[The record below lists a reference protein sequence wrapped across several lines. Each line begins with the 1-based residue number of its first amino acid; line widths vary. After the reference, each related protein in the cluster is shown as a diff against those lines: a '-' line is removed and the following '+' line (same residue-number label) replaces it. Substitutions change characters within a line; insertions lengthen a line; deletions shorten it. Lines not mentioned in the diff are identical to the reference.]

1 MDTMLA
7 RTNKILFLSFLLL
20 TSALFLA
27 TCHEVDDESEFSY
40 DEESENGPAHWGEIH
55 PEWSTCNSG
64 KLQSPIDLLNERVEV
79 VSYLGRLKRSY
90 KASSYATLLNRG
102 HDMMLRWEGG
112 AGHIE
117 INGTKYQLNQAHWHS
132 PSEHTINGRRFDLEV
147 HLVHESED
155 GKTAVVGIMYK
166 IGRADSFLSKI
177 EGDLKALAHTTGV
190 ERKIGVIDPK
200 EIKLGSRKYYRYI
213 GSLTVPP
220 CTQDVVWTIVRKVR
234 TVTRE
239 QMKLIREA
247 VHDESDTN
255 SRPVQAANKRPILLY
270 RPNDPK
276 E

>member
-1 MDTMLA
+1 METLT
-7 RTNKILFLSFLLL
+7 RTNKILFFSFLFL
-20 TSALFLA
+20 TSALLA
-27 TCHEVDDESEFSY
+27 RSHEVDDESEFTY
-40 DEESENGPAHWGEIH
+40 DEESEKGPSHWGEIH
-55 PEWSTCNSG
+55 SEWSMCNSG
-64 KLQSPIDLLNERVEV
+64 KLQSPIDLLNERVEI
-79 VSYLGRLKRSY
+79 VSHLGRLHRSY
-90 KASSYATLLNRG
+90 KPSNSTLLNRG

-112 AGHIE
+112 AGHIK
-117 INGTKYQLNQAHWHS
+117 INGTQYQLNQAHWHS

-147 HLVHESED
+147 HLVHESND

-166 IGRADSFLSKI
+166 IGRADSFLSMI
-177 EGDLKALAHTTGV
+177 EDDLKALAHTKGV
-190 ERKIGVIDPK
+190 ERNIGVIDPK
-200 EIKLGSRKYYRYI
+200 QVKLGSRKYYRYI

-247 VHDESDTN
+247 VHDESETN
-255 SRPVQAANKRPILLY
+255 SRPVQAANKRSIRLY